1 MKHHFSQQTRSL
13 DIPLLRKQYQRCSR
27 ESPPGRL
34 KRIQALDAVLPRPSS
49 PHSPVYFSSDKEMR
63 RVLEDTED
71 VLSAC
76 DVSCYYVSG
85 GRGQRR
91 GKAGSPKLREVSR
104 SLLAQMSI
112 MRKEEEK
119 PLFRRYN
126 SRKEKPA
133 KRLTSSSRV
142 LPPIGK
148 GYRLFRKHRLSPSL
162 LF

>member
-13 DIPLLRKQYQRCSR
+13 DIPLLRKQYQHCSR

-49 PHSPVYFSSDKEMR
+49 PHSPVYYSSDKEMR

-71 VLSAC
+71 ALSAC
-76 DVSCYYVSG
+76 EVSCYFVNG
-85 GRGQRR
+85 GRGQK

-104 SLLAQMSI
+104 SLLVQMSI
-112 MRKEEEK
+112 MRKEEGK
-119 PLFRRYN
+119 PRFRRYN

-133 KRLTSSSRV
+133 KRLASSNRV

>member
-1 MKHHFSQQTRSL
+1 MKRHFSQQVRCP

-34 KRIQALDAVLPRPSS
+34 KRIQALDAVLPRPTS
-49 PHSPVYFSSDKEMR
+49 PHSPVYFHSDKEMR

-85 GRGQRR
+85 G
-91 GKAGSPKLREVSR
+91 PKLREVSR
-104 SLLAQMSI
+104 SLLVQMSI

-119 PLFRRYN
+119 PMFRRYN
-126 SRKEKPA
+126 SRKEKYA
-133 KRLTSSSRV
+133 KLLTSSNRV

-148 GYRLFRKHRLSPSL
+148 GYRLFRKHRMHPSL